1 MRIFILLTS
10 LILIQNCRIYPG
22 LDNRTSIPINPISLM
37 YRIFKGR
44 LSTGSD
50 YYVNWLFEVTKINQ
64 IHSTQPN
71 NPTDNK
77 DKDIRNLEDFI
88 DVIKETPSS
97 VCPEIAEFKLA
108 LLTEVDD
115 WRMSDKTWK
124 YILPQQ
130 IVRNIFLKPN
140 FNVENPNLPEK
151 MKNFIKQ
158 YKYNRTQYLKDLK
171 VEEGNPVEIDGTL
184 KKTMATIDP
193 YEEDYKN
200 YDSND
205 KNDGKSLLKYDL
217 NDEQRSFYRKENNPE
232 NNPKNDF
239 EKYTKS
245 CSRRKI

>member
-37 YRIFKGR
+37 YRIFNGRLPTGSNYVNWLYRIFNGR

-97 VCPEIAEFKLA
+97 VCPKIAEFKLA

-130 IVRNIFLKPN
+130 IVRNIFLKPD

-171 VEEGNPVEIDGTL
+171 VEEGNPTEINDTL
-184 KKTMATIDP
+184 EKKKGTIDP

-200 YDSND
+200 YDSNV
-205 KNDGKSLLKYDL
+205 SFVFKYDF
-217 NDEQRSFYRKENNPE
+217 NDEQRSFYYK
-232 NNPKNDF
+232 KNDS
-239 EKYTKS
+239 KNK
-245 CSRRKI
+245 

>member
-22 LDNRTSIPINPISLM
+22 LDNTIRTSIPINPISLM

-44 LSTGSD
+44 LPTG
-50 YYVNWLFEVTKINQ
+50 FEVTKINQ

-130 IVRNIFLKPN
+130 IVRKIFLQKT
-140 FNVENPNLPEK
+140 FDVENSNLPH
-151 MKNFIKQ
+151 
-158 YKYNRTQYLKDLK
+158 
-171 VEEGNPVEIDGTL
+171 
-184 KKTMATIDP
+184 
-193 YEEDYKN
+193 
-200 YDSND
+200 S
-205 KNDGKSLLKYDL
+205 
-217 NDEQRSFYRKENNPE
+217 
-232 NNPKNDF
+232 
-239 EKYTKS
+239 
-245 CSRRKI
+245 